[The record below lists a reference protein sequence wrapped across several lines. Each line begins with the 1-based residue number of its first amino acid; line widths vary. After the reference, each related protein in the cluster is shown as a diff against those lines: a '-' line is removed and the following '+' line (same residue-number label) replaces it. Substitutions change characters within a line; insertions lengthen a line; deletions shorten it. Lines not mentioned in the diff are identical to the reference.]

1 MEHIA
6 MEHIAMEHIAMSDVN
21 TIFDESNNN
30 ANTQSDAHVL
40 IDNNNDTDNEE
51 DNNDTATAYTDDE
64 EDDNEEDDDEEDDYE
79 DYEAD
84 AATMYSD
91 QEDSREFLRELVK
104 LVPYNRDGSLR
115 QATRHSVKGLPD
127 GVRRIIEKFVGAR
140 FATYIG
146 SSTNWQQ
153 AFKSNW
159 WTEFNQKYAHGM
171 AYPKRSFVPR
181 LENGEYMTTKPFY
194 FHYREQ
200 GWKVP
205 IHPSYDPTFVLQLKR
220 CFNQLG
226 LNGHLVIS
234 QIIGMPDDIC
244 LKVFA

>member
-1 MEHIA
+1 
-6 MEHIAMEHIAMSDVN
+6 MEHIAMSDIN
-21 TIFDESNNN
+21 TTFDESNNN

-51 DNNDTATAYTDDE
+51 DNNDTMTAYTDDDDDDD
-64 EDDNEEDDDEEDDYE
+64 DDNDEDNDDDDDDEEDDYE
-79 DYEAD
+79 DDEAD
-84 AATMYSD
+84 TATTYSD

-104 LVPYNRDGSLR
+104 LVPCNRDGSLR

-146 SSTNWQQ
+146 SSTNWPH

-159 WTEFNQKYAHGM
+159 WTEFNQTYAYGM

-181 LENGEYMTTKPFY
+181 LENGGYMTTKPFY
-194 FHYREQ
+194 FHYRRQ